1 MLLPVTE
8 DQFLAEYWQQ
18 KPLLCPRALPHFR
31 SPFSAEELAGLAMEA
46 DVESRLVWQDA
57 GAWHQRQG
65 PFTAEHFQREGPWTL
80 LVQGV
85 DSWAPA
91 VSALRN
97 ALPKVPRWR
106 FDDVMVSFATDG
118 AGVGP
123 HFDRYDVFPVCRDGQ
138 REWRIGPTVMTRR
151 RNT

>member
-18 KPLLCPRALPHFR
+18 KPLLCPRALPNFR

-57 GAWHQRQG
+57 GAWQPTTGPPSQRST
-65 PFTAEHFQREGPWTL
+65 FNVRGPWTL

-97 ALPKVPRWR
+97 ALPKIPRWR
-106 FDDVMVSFATDG
+106 FDDVMVSFAHRRG
-118 AGVGP
+118 RRRPAFRSLRCVPVAGNRAAGVA
-123 HFDRYDVFPVCRDGQ
+123 HR
-138 REWRIGPTVMTRR
+138 TTL
-151 RNT
+151 